1 MRKWYATFAALALVQ
16 VNDPVRDDERDDDG
30 DGEDVINREQALVV
44 GLNQRLVIPVDRVL
58 VRQRH
63 KHQRREVREH
73 RLKVVIAPAPRK
85 RVTAVIPG
93 SFSLGPRP
101 RQNPVLLVASLSCM
115 ASMARAA
122 SCAGVVLDAGAVT
135 RNTAV
140 RLCVLTASSG
150 GSSELSPALAR
161 KARSLGSA
169 STSSSRIASP
179 SLCLSPSIDMASST
193 DTGEKVP
200 SRDRAVDDS
209 PRRVPRRHHLL
220 LGLGAMGY
228 AVNALFRLA
237 STSTH
242 AIPHGDCSANA
253 APGSGRRMDTATND
267 GSRSASAERMR
278 LVNASKPA
286 IDARASSEESS
297 PLRVSRP
304 VAKVEAGF
312 VVVG

>member
-1 MRKWYATFAALALVQ
+1 M
-16 VNDPVRDDERDDDG
+16 
-30 DGEDVINREQALVV
+30 
-44 GLNQRLVIPVDRVL
+44 
-58 VRQRH
+58 
-63 KHQRREVREH
+63 
-73 RLKVVIAPAPRK
+73 
-85 RVTAVIPG
+85 IPG
-93 SFSLGPRP
+93 SFQRWVLDPGKTPS
-101 RQNPVLLVASLSCM
+101 LLVASLSCA

-122 SCAGVVLDAGAVT
+122 SCAGVVLDAGALT

-140 RLCVLTASSG
+140 RLCVLCVSSAER
-150 GSSELSPALAR
+150 SSEPAPALAR
-161 KARSLGSA
+161 KARSSGSA

-179 SLCLSPSIDMASST
+179 SLCLSPSIDIASST

-209 PRRVPRRHHLL
+209 LAAYLAVITSSWVSCRW
-220 LGLGAMGY
+220 Y

-242 AIPHGDCSANA
+242 AIPDGDWSANA

-286 IDARASSEESS
+286 MDRSSQPRESLVVF
-297 PLRVSRP
+297 PVPSR
-304 VAKVEAGF
+304 K
-312 VVVG
+312 